1 MPVTCWRPPSK
12 PEPGLL
18 AQSVTTRRVDVEIGR
33 SSEYSSVDFGLDR
46 VATILCAD
54 IDVPARFTHQTLE
67 AQRVNGNGA
76 AMTTT
81 TLSQFATQDAHI

>member
-18 AQSVTTRRVDVEIGR
+18 AQSVTTRRVGVEIGR
-33 SSEYSSVDFGLDR
+33 SSEYGSIYLDLGWL
-46 VATILCAD
+46 AAILCAD